1 MGPLSSDKKKV
12 VIADAIEY
20 NGNVYKVTS
29 VAKDAFK
36 NNKRITEVVVGKNVT
51 TIKDRAFANGKALKK
66 VTLSKNVAKI
76 GKHAFKGSKKLKT
89 VVVKSTKLKKKGVN
103 KAAFKGISTKTTI
116 KVPKKKVKAYRA
128 LFRTAGLGKKVKLK

>member
-1 MGPLSSDKKKV
+1 MLKICAAIFKEKAEYVGSLSSDKKKV

-51 TIKDRAFANGKALKK
+51 TIKDRAFANAKALKK
-66 VTLSKNVAKI
+66 VTLGKNVAKI
-76 GKHAFKGSKKLKT
+76 GKHAFKGSKK
-89 VVVKSTKLKKKGVN
+89 
-103 KAAFKGISTKTTI
+103 
-116 KVPKKKVKAYRA
+116 
-128 LFRTAGLGKKVKLK
+128 